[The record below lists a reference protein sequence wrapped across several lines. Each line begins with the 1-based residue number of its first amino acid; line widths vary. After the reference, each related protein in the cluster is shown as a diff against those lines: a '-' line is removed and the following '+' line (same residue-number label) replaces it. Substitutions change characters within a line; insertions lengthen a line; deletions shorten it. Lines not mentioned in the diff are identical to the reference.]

1 MADSHT
7 IKLSNA
13 TSYCLTSCSLIQR
26 LVSWLPNCTCHR
38 MASAL
43 EQWPLGKPSGT
54 VRKPA
59 IRARMVGLKPN
70 RSCALLLLQLPFR
83 VTAVSYMP
91 GLPNR
96 SSPQLCV
103 RDTQHA
109 QVISHLLSSVSVQP
123 WYSTLNQSVSRPFA
137 SHFTILYRKYSPLAP
152 LPGGTALRLSGTA
165 EKMVNFGSRS
175 SRSDMME
182 ATLPQR

>member
-13 TSYCLTSCSLIQR
+13 TSYCLTFCSLIQR
-26 LVSWLPNCTCHR
+26 LVSWLPHCICHR

-59 IRARMVGLKPN
+59 IRARMVALKPN
-70 RSCALLLLQLPFR
+70 RSCALLLLQLTFR

-96 SSPQLCV
+96 SSPQTCV
-103 RDTQHA
+103 RDTRRA
-109 QVISHLLSSVSVQP
+109 QVISHSLSSVSVQP
-123 WYSTLNQSVSRPFA
+123 WYSTLNQSVSRPLREPL
-137 SHFTILYRKYSPLAP
+137 HHPLQEIL
-152 LPGGTALRLSGTA
+152 
-165 EKMVNFGSRS
+165 S
-175 SRSDMME
+175 SRTSTRRHRSAIIRYSREDGE
-182 ATLPQR
+182 LRIQVFTQ